1 MNKTEKDNL
10 LKILRESL
18 GRVIYTQ
25 TTHEY
30 CAQDC
35 KEKASTIKWVD
46 VALSALTFGGLIGI
60 IFANDALFKAGSAIL
75 ATASLALS
83 SYQLNFN
90 PENEASKHTA
100 TAKELWYIREKYKNL
115 ILDVTNNTLEI
126 STAVSRRDTIL
137 EELKL
142 IYKFSSSTNN
152 KAYKR
157 AQKALQVENEQN
169 FTEEELQKLLP
180 NLQE

>member
-35 KEKASTIKWVD
+35 KDKASTVRWVD
-46 VALSALTFGGLIGI
+46 VVLNALTFGGLLGV
-60 IFANDALFKAGSAIL
+60 IFADRILFKAGSAIL

-83 SYQLNFN
+83 FYQLSFN
-90 PENEASKHTA
+90 PESEATKHTA

-115 ILDVTNNTLEI
+115 MLDITNNTLEA
-126 STAVSRRDTIL
+126 STAINRRDAIL

-142 IYKFSSSTNN
+142 IYKFAPSTNN
-152 KAYKR
+152 KAYKK
-157 AQKALQVENEQN
+157 AQKALQIENEQN
-169 FTEEELQKLLP
+169 FTEKELSKLLP

>member
-1 MNKTEKDNL
+1 MTKTEKDNIL
-10 LKILRESL
+10 IILKESL

-35 KEKASTIKWVD
+35 KDKASMVKRID
-46 VALSALTFGGLIGI
+46 VGLSALTFGGLIGV
-60 IFANDALFKAGSAIL
+60 IFADGIFFKAGSAIL
-75 ATASLALS
+75 ATVSLALS

-90 PENEASKHTA
+90 PENEATKHTA

-115 ILDVTNNTLEI
+115 ILDIINGTLEMT
-126 STAVSRRDTIL
+126 TAANRRDTIL
-137 EELKL
+137 DELKL
-142 IYKFSSSTNN
+142 IYKFSPSTNN

-169 FTEEELQKLLP
+169 FTEDELLKLLP